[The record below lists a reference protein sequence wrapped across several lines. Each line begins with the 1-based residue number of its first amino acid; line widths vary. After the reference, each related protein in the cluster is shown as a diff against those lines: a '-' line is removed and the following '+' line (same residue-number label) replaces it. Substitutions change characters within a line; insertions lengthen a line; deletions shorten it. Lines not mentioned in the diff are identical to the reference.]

1 MRVVDAINIILPV
14 ATGFLG
20 MIIQSILNQK
30 SLQLEREYNLVNKMY
45 DKRITA
51 YQELYEELVKYRSYF
66 MKYIDEGNEYVE
78 TYEAKSFAPM
88 TNTNN
93 LIAFFD
99 QREIYFQQESIKKFR
114 ELVANT
120 FMLNSLAIAIAGN
133 KEDDLI
139 DSVSPSSIHVIEQI
153 EDLQKHIRKV
163 IGLDGL
169 DKDTEYLLNGKK

>member
-1 MRVVDAINIILPV
+1 
-14 ATGFLG
+14 
-20 MIIQSILNQK
+20 
-30 SLQLEREYNLVNKMY
+30 MY

-93 LIAFFD
+93 LIAFFN

-120 FMLNSLAIAIAGN
+120 FMLNSLAIAIDGN

-139 DSVSPSSIHVIEQI
+139 YSVSPSSIHVIEQI

-163 IGLDGL
+163 IGLDRL